1 MNRLCVTILDPS
13 EIGEEETNK
22 KTHHFV
28 REIKLTD
35 DILLTAIDTSKP
47 DIFDSNVSNGD
58 QNLISFD

>member
-47 DIFDSNVSNGD
+47 DIFDSNVSNSD

>member
-35 DILLTAIDTSKP
+35 DILLTAIDKSKP